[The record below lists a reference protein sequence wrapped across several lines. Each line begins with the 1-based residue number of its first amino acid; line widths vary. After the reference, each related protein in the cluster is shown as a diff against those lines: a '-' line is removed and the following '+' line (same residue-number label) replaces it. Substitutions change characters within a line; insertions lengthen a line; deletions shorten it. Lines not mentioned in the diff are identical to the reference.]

1 MNDKEKRPTSGFV
14 AGFGGECGFSAAQHD
29 SGFSNL
35 SEVYVSKSGFSRL
48 LSAVRYGKRY
58 MLKCL
63 KPDFA
68 FTPVYRQALM
78 KEFEIGLQ
86 LDHPNICRTISMEP
100 VEELGECIVMEYV
113 DGENLETAVT
123 SGTFTEEKARKI
135 AAQLLDAMEYMHA
148 KQTVH
153 RDIKPSNIMVT
164 HREHRPSDIAQIR
177 RLLAGK
183 SKSFAVVNAVLVAL
197 IALLLVVIGVMTNAR
212 QDTRPETVATDSVA
226 TDGVNRVVDS
236 NLW

>member
-1 MNDKEKRPTSGFV
+1 MNDKEKRLTSGFV

-29 SGFSNL
+29 SGFSNI

-63 KPDFA
+63 KSDFA

-113 DGENLETAVT
+113 DC
-123 SGTFTEEKARKI
+123 
-135 AAQLLDAMEYMHA
+135 D
-148 KQTVH
+148 
-153 RDIKPSNIMVT
+153 
-164 HREHRPSDIAQIR
+164 HRPSDIAQIR

-197 IALLLVVIGVMTNAR
+197 IALLLVVVGVMTNAR
-212 QDTRPETVATDSVA
+212 QDTRTETVAADSVA
-226 TDGVNRVVDS
+226 ADGVNRVVDS

>member
-1 MNDKEKRPTSGFV
+1 MPAPICVLARVLMNDKEKRLTSGFV
-14 AGFGGECGFSAAQHD
+14 AGLGGECGFSGAQHD
-29 SGFSNL
+29 SGFSNI

-113 DGENLETAVT
+113 D
-123 SGTFTEEKARKI
+123 
-135 AAQLLDAMEYMHA
+135 
-148 KQTVH
+148 
-153 RDIKPSNIMVT
+153 RD
-164 HREHRPSDIAQIR
+164 HRPSDIAQIR

-212 QDTRPETVATDSVA
+212 QDARTETVAADSVA
-226 TDGVNRVVDS
+226 ADGVNRVVDS